1 VPAGEV
7 LGHLGALVDKSLVE
21 FGDTCTGPGRYRSLE
36 TVRQYASSHLDVH
49 GEAAAHAA
57 RTAHRDYYLALA
69 ETAAPQLVGADQAAW
84 LDRLDAELANL
95 RAALALS
102 LTQADPA
109 PACG

>member
-69 ETAAPQLVGADQAAW
+69 ETAAP
-84 LDRLDAELANL
+84 
-95 RAALALS
+95 
-102 LTQADPA
+102 
-109 PACG
+109 